1 MGSDNT
7 NRRTVETE
15 FKKAMVRVNV
25 PVGLLVTA
33 FGIGL
38 MVLVGSYLIK
48 YFRGAVPLREVYGT
62 EQAGDEY
69 VSFDINYV
77 LDAFME
83 SYRTRSGVRT
93 KSSIYY
99 LVLDEEAGAVP
110 VRISGKMEAE
120 MDRIMDETW
129 DYLKGVRSDPP
140 QGLHVEGTLK
150 KLKGDGKKY
159 YDRAVR
165 SFDLETETESYYFW
179 AGMLDNQ
186 TPSSAMG
193 TTGLGAVIALLGL
206 FILSSM
212 LKKHHVAAVRTFLD
226 SHKTINRE
234 RLDEDFRNAR
244 KISGTFWIGEDLTYG
259 IVGKPVILVNQELKK
274 VRFQVKKFG
283 RGTSTELV
291 CVMADGKEY
300 EFTMNRK
307 DADEAIALY
316 HAKFPTLKMA
326 SSLKGKLIVP
336 EDGDTE
342 SN

>member
-140 QGLHVEGTLK
+140 QGL
-150 KLKGDGKKY
+150 
-159 YDRAVR
+159 
-165 SFDLETETESYYFW
+165 
-179 AGMLDNQ
+179 
-186 TPSSAMG
+186 
-193 TTGLGAVIALLGL
+193 
-206 FILSSM
+206 LS
-212 LKKHHVAAVRTFLD
+212 
-226 SHKTINRE
+226 
-234 RLDEDFRNAR
+234 
-244 KISGTFWIGEDLTYG
+244 
-259 IVGKPVILVNQELKK
+259 
-274 VRFQVKKFG
+274 
-283 RGTSTELV
+283 
-291 CVMADGKEY
+291 
-300 EFTMNRK
+300 
-307 DADEAIALY
+307 
-316 HAKFPTLKMA
+316 
-326 SSLKGKLIVP
+326 LIHI
-336 EDGDTE
+336 
-342 SN
+342 

>member
-129 DYLKGVRSDPP
+129 DYLKGVRSEPP
-140 QGLHVEGTLK
+140 QGMHVEGTLK

-212 LKKHHVAAVRTFLD
+212 LKKHHVAAVQTFLD
-226 SHKTINRE
+226 SHKT
-234 RLDEDFRNAR
+234 
-244 KISGTFWIGEDLTYG
+244 
-259 IVGKPVILVNQELKK
+259 
-274 VRFQVKKFG
+274 
-283 RGTSTELV
+283 
-291 CVMADGKEY
+291 
-300 EFTMNRK
+300 
-307 DADEAIALY
+307 
-316 HAKFPTLKMA
+316 
-326 SSLKGKLIVP
+326 
-336 EDGDTE
+336 
-342 SN
+342 

>member
-1 MGSDNT
+1 MRGIYGMGSDNT

-150 KLKGDGKKY
+150 KLKGDGKNTMTG
-159 YDRAVR
+159 R
-165 SFDLETETESYYFW
+165 SGVLTWRRKRRVIIFGQACWITRHPPVPWEPPASGPLSR
-179 AGMLDNQ
+179 
-186 TPSSAMG
+186 S
-193 TTGLGAVIALLGL
+193 LGY
-206 FILSSM
+206 LSC
-212 LKKHHVAAVRTFLD
+212 
-226 SHKTINRE
+226 
-234 RLDEDFRNAR
+234 
-244 KISGTFWIGEDLTYG
+244 
-259 IVGKPVILVNQELKK
+259 PP
-274 VRFQVKKFG
+274 
-283 RGTSTELV
+283 
-291 CVMADGKEY
+291 C
-300 EFTMNRK
+300 
-307 DADEAIALY
+307 
-316 HAKFPTLKMA
+316 
-326 SSLKGKLIVP
+326 
-336 EDGDTE
+336 
-342 SN
+342 

>member
-129 DYLKGVRSDPP
+129 DYLKGVRSEPP
-140 QGLHVEGTLK
+140 QGMHVEGTLK

-186 TPSSAMG
+186 TPSSAM
-193 TTGLGAVIALLGL
+193 V
-206 FILSSM
+206 
-212 LKKHHVAAVRTFLD
+212 
-226 SHKTINRE
+226 
-234 RLDEDFRNAR
+234 
-244 KISGTFWIGEDLTYG
+244 ISGGSANKKGCIPLG
-259 IVGKPVILVNQELKK
+259 ISL
-274 VRFQVKKFG
+274 
-283 RGTSTELV
+283 LV
-291 CVMADGKEY
+291 CGPAW
-300 EFTMNRK
+300 
-307 DADEAIALY
+307 A
-316 HAKFPTLKMA
+316 
-326 SSLKGKLIVP
+326 
-336 EDGDTE
+336 
-342 SN
+342 

>member
-165 SFDLETETESYYFW
+165 SFDLETETELLFLGRH
-179 AGMLDNQ
+179 AG
-186 TPSSAMG
+186 
-193 TTGLGAVIALLGL
+193 
-206 FILSSM
+206 
-212 LKKHHVAAVRTFLD
+212 
-226 SHKTINRE
+226 
-234 RLDEDFRNAR
+234 
-244 KISGTFWIGEDLTYG
+244 
-259 IVGKPVILVNQELKK
+259 
-274 VRFQVKKFG
+274 
-283 RGTSTELV
+283 
-291 CVMADGKEY
+291 
-300 EFTMNRK
+300 
-307 DADEAIALY
+307 
-316 HAKFPTLKMA
+316 
-326 SSLKGKLIVP
+326 
-336 EDGDTE
+336 
-342 SN
+342 